1 MQPGLVG
8 LDDDTSDDERS
19 ASEFK
24 EVVGSTHLIH
34 LKNLGED
41 VAEGFLRIVGRS
53 HESRSDGKLRL
64 RQSLHIGLAIRRHG
78 HLGQLQISR
87 GHHILRE
94 ALGDLSLQGVGRNLM
109 IGRVVGTEVF
119 LVVQLANHDDHL
131 LHPFN
136 GEHHILDFAEFDT
149 QTTQFDLVVGTSEDD
164 HIAIGEPFRIITR
177 PIDPFAVIVD
187 EAFTSHLI
195 EVVIAASHPSA
206 SNIKLAYH
214 ANRQFVAIGI
224 DDKLPDVQLRLTH
237 SSRLGIREFGVVRG
251 DGNLRWAIAVEDTGL
266 GDATHLLQER
276 IAEFLATGTTDVH
289 LRDGL
294 AEIVARKP
302 GLPAG
307 RSS

>member
-24 EVVGSTHLIH
+24 EIVGSTHLVH
-34 LKNLGED
+34 LENLGED

-64 RQSLHIGLAIRRHG
+64 RQSLYIGLAIRRHG

-87 GHHILRE
+87 RHHILRE
-94 ALGDLSLQGVGRNLM
+94 ALGDLGLQGVGRNLM
-109 IGRVVGTEVF
+109 VGRVVGTEVF
-119 LVVQLANHDDHL
+119 LVVQLADHDDHL
-131 LHPFN
+131 LHPFHR
-136 GEHHILDFAEFDT
+136 EHHILDFAEFDT
-149 QTTQFDLVVGTSEDD
+149 QTTQFDLVVGTSKDNYV
-164 HIAIGEPFRIITR
+164 AIREPFRIVAR
-177 PIDPFAVIVD
+177 PIDPFAVVVD
-187 EAFTSHLI
+187 EAFTGHLI

-214 ANRQFVAIGI
+214 TGRQFVAIGI

-237 SSRLGIREFGVVRG
+237 SRRLCIREFGVVRG
-251 DGNLRWAIAVEDTGL
+251 NGNLRWAIAVKDAGL
-266 GDATHLLQER
+266 GDATHLQEER

-294 AEIVARKP
+294 AEIVAREP
-302 GLPAG
+302 GLPTG
-307 RSS
+307 RST